1 MITVKNEKDI
11 NQLEDQLNQQY
22 VLMKARLDQLRQKLA
37 GQTNDQNHQMYH
49 QIKETFDINKTTN
62 QISHGNENNF
72 NSSSNL

>member
-1 MITVKNEKDI
+1 
-11 NQLEDQLNQQY
+11 
-22 VLMKARLDQLRQKLA
+22 MKARLDQLRQKLA
-37 GQTNDQNHQMYH
+37 GQTNDQNHQIYH

>member
-22 VLMKARLDQLRQKLA
+22 VLMKARLDQLRQKLT
-37 GQTNDQNHQMYH
+37 GQTNDQNRQIYH
-49 QIKETFDINKTTN
+49 QIKEKFDINQTNN